1 MKQDNN
7 ALDLSKI
14 RTKVTGFDDLLYGG
28 LRLPELKD
36 GSGRDG
42 ICIVIYGNRGIGKTD
57 LAMQIMRG
65 VDEFLNKYSSNG
77 KTFTPKF
84 RTLNHRESELKKKYI
99 GLEVANMLSTILSP
113 ESVENNTTCN
123 ICKYFPKLKE
133 KIERIEYETIYN
145 GDDCTN
151 DKMNNCLICRLLK
164 HEIIN
169 YSDSSQTL
177 HWTFGDVSDY
187 RNHIDTLD
195 SSSISTND
203 IFEKYNEEDNV
214 YSSVA
219 YKRFKKYQKE
229 IYDEV
234 EKREQLSDKK
244 DSDIKTNDFTWSSYV
259 IEGFTAFE
267 SEELKRLP
275 FTDLI
280 LNMRKTSAVSIL
292 VFDEKGKD
300 LNLNA
305 DVIIQMQHITDEKS
319 QYTYYQLQ
327 IMKSDLQQHVHGWHK
342 YRKLRDLS
350 VKIYPSLH
358 SHLTKRFSSDN
369 AVIKLEQRNLRYAQS
384 LLDYFQIQCVNNIN
398 NNSVDYTK
406 TLRDIFN
413 DAEHRAIVYNENN
426 LRFNLSFI
434 EQNKYDDFIY
444 EIAKSSTSEENTISF
459 FLLGKT
465 EQFLRK
471 KLHAYNLEKEDR
483 RRIHYWEPSFGCWAE
498 EFASIVKDY
507 IGRWKKTPKVK
518 KLHIIIDDFA
528 NINLFP
534 LMNKETLLVPALVNI
549 CKKAITQKGFDD
561 NKNDISIQLSLVCT
575 SENEAYK
582 TIKQLIEN
590 Q

>member
-1 MKQDNN
+1 MKQDNY
-7 ALDLSKI
+7 ALDLLKI
-14 RTKVTGFDDLLYGG
+14 KTNVSGFDDLLYGG
-28 LRLPELKD
+28 LRLPELRD

-65 VDEFLNKYSSNG
+65 VDEYLNKYSPNN
-77 KTFTPKF
+77 KKITPKF
-84 RTLNHRESELKKKYI
+84 KTLNHRESELRKKYI
-99 GLEVANMLSTILSP
+99 GLEVANMLGAILSP
-113 ESVENNTTCN
+113 ESVENNTKCN
-123 ICKYFPKLKE
+123 ICKFFPKLKE
-133 KIERIEYETIYN
+133 KIEGIECKDIHN
-145 GDDCTN
+145 GEDCTN
-151 DKMNNCLICRLLK
+151 DKMNDCIICKLIK
-164 HEIIN
+164 HEVIN
-169 YSDSSQTL
+169 YSDNTQSL

-187 RNHIDTLD
+187 RNYVDTLD
-195 SSSISTND
+195 SSIISTSD
-203 IFEKYNEEDNV
+203 IFEKYNEEGNV
-214 YSSVA
+214 YTSVA

-234 EKREQLSDKK
+234 EKRNNISK
-244 DSDIKTNDFTWSSYV
+244 DNYVKTNDFTWSSYV

-267 SEELKRLP
+267 AEELKRLP

-305 DVIIQMQHITDEKS
+305 DIIIQMQQITDEKS

-327 IMKSDLQQHVHGWHK
+327 IIKSDLQQHVHGWHK

-350 VKIYPSLH
+350 VKIYPSMH
-358 SHLTKRFSSDN
+358 SHLAKRFSSDN
-369 AVIKLEQRNLRYAQS
+369 AVIKLEQRNLRYPQS
-384 LLDYFQIQCVNNIN
+384 LLDYFQVQCANNIN

-413 DAEHRAIVYNENN
+413 DKGHRDIVYNEDNIHFRVS
-426 LRFNLSFI
+426 LI
-434 EQNKYDDFIY
+434 EQDNYDDFIY
-444 EIAKSSTSEENTISF
+444 KVANSSKSEENTISF

-465 EQFLRK
+465 EQFIRRK
-471 KLHAYNLEKEDR
+471 LSIYSDLEKEDR
-483 RRIHYWEPSFGCWAE
+483 RRIHYWESGLGCWAE
-498 EFASIVKDY
+498 EFASILKDY
-507 IGRWKKTPKVK
+507 ISRWKRTPNVK
-518 KLHIIIDDFA
+518 DLHIIIDDFA

-534 LMNKETLLVPALVNI
+534 LMNKEILLVPALVNI

-561 NKNDISIQLSLVCT
+561 NKNNINIQLSLVCT
-575 SENEAYK
+575 SQNEAYK
-582 TIKQLIEN
+582 VIRQLVEN